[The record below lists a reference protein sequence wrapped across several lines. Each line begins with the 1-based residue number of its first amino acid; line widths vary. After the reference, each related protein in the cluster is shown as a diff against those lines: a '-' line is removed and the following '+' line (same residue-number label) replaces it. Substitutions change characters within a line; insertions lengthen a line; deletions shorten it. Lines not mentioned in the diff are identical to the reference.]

1 MLLAP
6 EHCAVAGVQYC
17 AMDVQDAAGMSIDEQ
32 LDWLLEGAYFADEGG
47 LAETE
52 QPGEGGLRKQMR
64 AELKLKLT
72 QSAKTGV
79 PLRVYLGVD
88 PTSESLHIGHMIPVM
103 PLRKFQALGH
113 QVIFLIGDYTATVG
127 DPSDQTAEREQLS
140 HEHVLDLARFY
151 TDQAFRLLDREKT
164 EIRHNGDWL
173 AELRF
178 AELAEL
184 ASLFPLSQVIARQDF
199 RSRLE
204 SGAGV
209 RLHECLYTL
218 MQGFDAFALNCDVQ
232 VGGYDQHF
240 NLLSGRIIQEHFARK
255 LKGKDHPLYAAHP
268 AGGREVRGPHV
279 MLTGP
284 LLMGTDGRKMSKS
297 WGNTIDVLASPE
309 DMYGKVMR
317 ISDEIIGHYIDI
329 AVDQRQSVRDEWKA
343 KAAADPMGVKKW
355 VASQITGMY
364 HGEEKAN
371 EAAAHF
377 QRTVQEKTFSDE
389 DIEEVEVP
397 EEYKVGDRKLVYL
410 MKALDLISSRKEG
423 ERLITGGGVKLNG
436 KRKVVKLV

>member
-1 MLLAP
+1 
-6 EHCAVAGVQYC
+6 
-17 AMDVQDAAGMSIDEQ
+17 MSIDEQ

-355 VASQITGMY
+355 VAHQITSMY
-364 HGEEKAN
+364 HGEDEAEK
-371 EAAAHF
+371 AAAHF

-389 DIEEVEVP
+389 DVLEITLGEEFTTGEP
-397 EEYKVGDRKLVYL
+397 RLVDLLVAHQLAPSKKEARRL
-410 MKALDLISSRKEG
+410 MEQ
-423 ERLITGGGVKLNG
+423 GGVKLNEEPVTDPFAVYEHQPGAVLRVG